1 MPEAHLKVPEQ
12 PPSRT
17 ATLQPS
23 LANPELSSVS
33 SFGESLDRQ
42 RSHLTK
48 MTIQLGA
55 TNAKSEPVQSN
66 PVPVFNTKPPS
77 RPVQTTLPQID
88 QAFESVKNQK
98 QRIRLVQMQD
108 VDDNGDYVS
117 MDLG

>member
-1 MPEAHLKVPEQ
+1 
-12 PPSRT
+12 
-17 ATLQPS
+17 
-23 LANPELSSVS
+23 
-33 SFGESLDRQ
+33 
-42 RSHLTK
+42 